1 MEKQLIDLGCGWCH
15 ATSKCSMRKDCPIAQ
30 TIINNVEQKLNWMS
44 DLTGPNSYCSNPT
57 VHSMTPKCGPRVGAG
72 TRIELNGQNLGYST
86 RDIRVK
92 MKPISTSSSTLSN
105 SNYMVRQ
112 DLDCDIL
119 DEFYLK
125 AKRIVCKT
133 QPILYEK
140 SLYDYDEKYSIY
152 VQTNVNYPLGVYSS
166 LNNSNQFVFDYVTPQ
181 VFAIEPRKGIKS
193 GGTILKITGKHLS
206 CGSDLKFIL
215 GTLFLGINNSH

>member
-1 MEKQLIDLGCGWCH
+1 MIDLGCGWCH
-15 ATSKCSMRKDCPIAQ
+15 STSKCSMRKDCP
-30 TIINNVEQKLNWMS
+30 TTSGVETKPNWMS

-57 VHSMTPKCGPRVGAG
+57 VHSMTPKCGPRDGAG
-72 TRIELNGQNLGYST
+72 TRLELNGQNLGYSP

-92 MKPISTSSSTLSN
+92 MKPIPSSTS

-119 DEFYLK
+119 GEFYLK

-133 QPILYEK
+133 QPILFDK
-140 SLYDYDEKYSIY
+140 SVYDVDEKYSIY

-166 LNNSNQFVFDYVTPQ
+166 LNNSNQFVYDYVTPQ

-193 GGTILKITGKHLS
+193 GGTLLKITGKHLS

-215 GTLFLGINNSH
+215 GKCL

>member
-1 MEKQLIDLGCGWCH
+1 MIDLGCGWCH
-15 ATSKCSMRKDCPIAQ
+15 STSKCSMRKDCP
-30 TIINNVEQKLNWMS
+30 TTSGVETKPNWMS

-57 VHSMTPKCGPRVGAG
+57 VHSMTPTCGPRDGAG
-72 TRIELNGQNLGYST
+72 TRLELNGQNLGYSP

-92 MKPISTSSSTLSN
+92 MKPILSSTSTS

-119 DEFYLK
+119 AEFYLK

-133 QPILYEK
+133 QPILFEK
-140 SLYDYDEKYSIY
+140 SVYDVDEKYSIY

-166 LNNSNQFVFDYVTPQ
+166 LNNSNQFVYDYVTPQ

-193 GGTILKITGKHLS
+193 GGTLLKITGKHLS

-215 GTLFLGINNSH
+215 GKCL